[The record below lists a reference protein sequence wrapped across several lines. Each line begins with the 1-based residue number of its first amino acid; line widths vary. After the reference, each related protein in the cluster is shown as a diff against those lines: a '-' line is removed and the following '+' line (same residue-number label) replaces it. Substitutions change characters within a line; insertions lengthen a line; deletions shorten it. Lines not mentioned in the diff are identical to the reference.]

1 MNRKPDGEPFIAG
14 GDEFPGDREDGVFG
28 GLGVAA
34 ELVEVDGKR

>member
-14 GDEFPGDREDGVFG
+14 GDEFPGDGEDGVLG

-34 ELVEVDGKR
+34 ELVEVDGKP